1 MAGEPGPLQMA
12 RRTKAG
18 SALMECGP
26 RVRSGFLAERLL
38 TTGGDRP
45 PDTNEAPSPTPIRRS
60 FYPVPSERGG
70 AEGRSKA
77 ESHRAI
83 SYLATSTSRTSPFT
97 VTGAGLPGSTGTLP
111 SSRPEG
117 SDPNKGTAV
126 NGSPA
131 LPTIPLP
138 KGGGDSQGRG
148 ERFVANPITVTD
160 SLSVPIYT
168 SPGRPA
174 LGLSSRS
181 PTTLTP
187 GTATRSGSN
196 TVTRHHASRTKT
208 WRSVTIGCSKSGRLQ
223 CRRAPSRRHPLPRN
237 RAPG

>member
-12 RRTKAG
+12 QRTKAG

-83 SYLATSTSRTSPFT
+83 SYLATSTSRTSPLRLQERVYQGQPVHYLPRGPKEAT
-97 VTGAGLPGSTGTLP
+97 LTKEPLLMAVRLSLPYPCPRAGVTAREGGRGS
-111 SSRPEG
+111 
-117 SDPNKGTAV
+117 
-126 NGSPA
+126 
-131 LPTIPLP
+131 LPTREP
-138 KGGGDSQGRG
+138 S
-148 ERFVANPITVTD
+148 PI
-160 SLSVPIYT
+160 
-168 SPGRPA
+168 R
-174 LGLSSRS
+174 
-181 PTTLTP
+181 
-187 GTATRSGSN
+187 
-196 TVTRHHASRTKT
+196 
-208 WRSVTIGCSKSGRLQ
+208 
-223 CRRAPSRRHPLPRN
+223 
-237 RAPG
+237 

>member
-12 RRTKAG
+12 QRTKAG

-26 RVRSGFLAERLL
+26 QVRSGFLAERLL

-45 PDTNEAPSPTPIRRS
+45 PDTNEVPSPTPIRRS

-126 NGSPA
+126 IGSPA
-131 LPTIPLP
+131 LLP
-138 KGGGDSQGRG
+138 YPCPRAGVTAREGGRG
-148 ERFVANPITVTD
+148 
-160 SLSVPIYT
+160 SL
-168 SPGRPA
+168 
-174 LGLSSRS
+174 
-181 PTTLTP
+181 PT
-187 GTATRSGSN
+187 R
-196 TVTRHHASRTKT
+196 
-208 WRSVTIGCSKSGRLQ
+208 
-223 CRRAPSRRHPLPRN
+223 
-237 RAPG
+237 